1 MFFYKWD
8 DEKMKLCTRSPRFIL
23 SAVFLL
29 FAWALFAGRV
39 YAEDRPVGSTPKT
52 SPRTVPH
59 PMPPPDPAG
68 PNSPHG
74 SSAGAQPFMKK
85 LEGYNQRLE
94 KNPDDLEALVFLAN
108 ANFDIER
115 FEKAEVFYLRALKI
129 DPNNLHV
136 RTDLAS
142 VYRILCDPGKA
153 VETLRVVLSLNPN
166 HEVALYNIGI
176 ILLND
181 KEDLKGAADAWERL
195 VKINPND
202 PLAATLREKVKSIR
216 NGELKPE
223 KPGKEPCSK

>member
-1 MFFYKWD
+1 
-8 DEKMKLCTRSPRFIL
+8 MKPCTRSPRFIL

-29 FAWALFAGRV
+29 FAWFVFAGRV
-39 YAEDRPVGSTPKT
+39 YAEDRPVRSTPKPP
-52 SPRTVPH
+52 PRTVPH
-59 PMPPPDPAG
+59 PMPPPDPAA

-74 SSAGAQPFMKK
+74 PSSGAQPFMKK

-94 KNPDDLEALVFLAN
+94 KNPNDLEAIVFLAN
-108 ANFDIER
+108 ANFDIQR

-142 VYRILCDPGKA
+142 VYRSLDDPDKA

-181 KEDLKGAADAWERL
+181 KKDLNGAADAWERL

-202 PLAATLREKVKSIR
+202 PLAARLRETVKSIR
-216 NGELKPE
+216 SGELKPE
-223 KPGKEPCSK
+223 LGAATK